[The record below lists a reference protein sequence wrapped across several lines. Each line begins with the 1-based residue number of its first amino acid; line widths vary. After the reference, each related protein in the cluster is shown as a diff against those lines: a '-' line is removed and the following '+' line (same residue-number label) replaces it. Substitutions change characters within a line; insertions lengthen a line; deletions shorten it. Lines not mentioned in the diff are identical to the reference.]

1 MKYYMWGVLAMAS
14 LVAALFF
21 LRYWRS
27 SRDRLF
33 AFFAIAFFLMTLE
46 WTVSGVLGVSEESRH
61 FYVLLL
67 RILAFVAIIVGVL
80 DKNQRDRRHAGASR

>member
-1 MKYYMWGVLAMAS
+1 MKFYVWGVLAMAS
-14 LVAALFF
+14 LVPALFF

-33 AFFAIAFFLMTLE
+33 AFFAIAFGLMALQWTL
-46 WTVSGVLGVSEESRH
+46 SVLEGTDEADHS
-61 FYVLLL
+61 YVLLL

-80 DKNQRDRRHAGASR
+80 DKNHRERRASGS

>member
-1 MKYYMWGVLAMAS
+1 MKFFVWGVLAMGS
-14 LVAALFF
+14 LVPALFF

-33 AFFAIAFFLMTLE
+33 AFFAVAFGLMALE
-46 WTVSGVLGVSEESRH
+46 WLLAALWGTDEADH
-61 FYVLLL
+61 FQVLLL

-80 DKNQRDRRHAGASR
+80 DKNRRQRGFPGH